1 MLTPRTTLGRGFWAV
16 FAASVLVCTANG
28 ASTPVLPQFVREELG
43 GSAATVGVVVGSG
56 SVVAMVL
63 RPLMGVLADR
73 HGRRRV
79 TMGGALLSTVGLV
92 LLALAAGVLQGTAG
106 RVLFGLGGAAVNT
119 AAMAWIVDSAVREER
134 ARALG
139 LFGVSIW
146 VGLAVGPQVGQAILH
161 AWGFHAVW
169 IACAALELAAV
180 LSVAVLREPRRPRVR
195 AGDAGSR
202 RAAVGAVL
210 RPGLVSAIA
219 WAAEGVVL
227 AFLVLHLEARG
238 LPAEGLRGAAGVFSL
253 FAVAVIAGRLLLGG
267 LVDRIGARP
276 TAATGLVLVGTGLG
290 VLAAAS
296 SWPVAALGSALL
308 GFGFSPMYPALAILA
323 TAGLP
328 PEHRAAGL
336 GLFTA
341 FMDGGIAV
349 GSVVGGLIAARWGE
363 GAALAAVAVA
373 QLGGLALLLG
383 GPPPEPPGDRGAQAL
398 GGPEDAPP
406 APGGPPAPP
415 APAAPHGPVVP

>member
-1 MLTPRTTLGRGFWAV
+1 MLTPRSTLGRGFWAV
-16 FAASVLVCTANG
+16 FGASVLVCTANG

-43 GSAATVGVVVGSG
+43 GSAATVGLVVGSG
-56 SVVAMVL
+56 SIVAMVL
-63 RPLMGVLADR
+63 RPLIGVLADR

-79 TMGGALLSTVGLV
+79 TMGGALLGACGLV

-119 AAMAWIVDSAVREER
+119 AAMAWIVDTAAREER

-146 VGLAVGPQVGQAILH
+146 IGLAVGPQVGEAILH

-169 IACAALELAAV
+169 AACVVLEVAAA
-180 LSVAVLREPRRPRVR
+180 LSVALLREPRRPRAR
-195 AGDAGSR
+195 AAAPGSR
-202 RAAVGAVL
+202 RAAAGAVL
-210 RPGLVSAIA
+210 RPGIVSAIA
-219 WAAEGVVL
+219 WAGEGVVL

-238 LPAEGLRGAAGVFSL
+238 LPSGGLRGAAGVFSL
-253 FAVAVIAGRLLLGG
+253 FAVAVIAARLLLGG
-267 LVDRIGARP
+267 LIDRIGARP
-276 TAATGLVLVGTGLG
+276 TAAAGLLLVGAGLG

-296 SWPVAALGSALL
+296 SWPVAALGALLL
-308 GFGFSPMYPALAILA
+308 GFGFSPMYPALAVLA

-328 PEHRAAGL
+328 PAHRAAGL

-341 FMDGGIAV
+341 FMDAGIAV

-363 GAALAAVAVA
+363 GAALGAVAVA
-373 QLGGLALLLG
+373 QLGALALLLG
-383 GPPPEPPGDRGAQAL
+383 GPAPETASGPPVPEPHG
-398 GGPEDAPP
+398 
-406 APGGPPAPP
+406 
-415 APAAPHGPVVP
+415 PAAP